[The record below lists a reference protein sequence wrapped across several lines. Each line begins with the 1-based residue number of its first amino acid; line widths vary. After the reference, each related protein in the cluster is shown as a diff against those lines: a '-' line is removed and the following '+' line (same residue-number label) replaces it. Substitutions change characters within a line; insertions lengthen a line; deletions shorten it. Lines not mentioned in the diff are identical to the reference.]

1 MQIAEPTVEISP
13 SGLMDLANAAKYL
26 NVKSDTVRYLRR
38 VKAIPVYIIARK
50 LQFKRQD
57 LDAFIEASQAE

>member
-1 MQIAEPTVEISP
+1 MELIVKQVEVSQ
-13 SGLMDLANAAKYL
+13 SGLMDLENTARYL
-26 NVKSDTVRYLRR
+26 NCKPDTVRYLRR

-50 LQFKRQD
+50 LQFKQQD